1 MSSALLGLVAALSWG
16 VTDFLAQ
23 FPSRTVGPI
32 STVLAVTFAGVLFLS
47 AWLVMSGDIIR
58 ICWPLLWLP
67 AASGIFLALA
77 TLSLFAALALG
88 PISLVAPIAGTY
100 PALSMIFA
108 VAQGTRPSVMQ
119 WLAIAA
125 VMTGAAIVSRSGTT
139 YEDLGHIPTGKLKT
153 ILALA
158 FCASLGSAVAQTSGQ
173 AAVPIF
179 GEVTAVW
186 LSRIFGLVTIGAI
199 YLLKRPR
206 AELPAR
212 WLPLLALI
220 GGLDVAALGSIFA
233 AGNLPDPAFAV
244 VVSSGFSAVSVI
256 LARAILK
263 EPIAPVQLLG
273 MALVFGGVAGLAGL

>member
-16 VTDFLAQ
+16 VNDFLAR
-23 FPSRTVGPI
+23 FPARTVGPI
-32 STVLAVTFAGVLFLS
+32 PTVLAVTFAGFVFLS
-47 AWLVMSGDIIR
+47 AWLVLSGDIVR
-58 ICWPLLWLP
+58 IFWPLLWLP

-88 PISLVAPIAGTY
+88 PVSLVAPIAGTY

-108 VAQGTRPSVMQ
+108 VTQGTRPSVMQ

-125 VMTGAAIVSRSGTT
+125 VMAGAAIVSSCGTA
-139 YEDLGHIPTGKLKT
+139 YEDSGHIPTGKLKT

-158 FCASLGSAVAQTSGQ
+158 FFASLGSAVAQTTGQ

-186 LSRIFGLVTIGAI
+186 LSRIFGFVTIGAI
-199 YLLKRPR
+199 YLLQRPR
-206 AELPAR
+206 AEFPAR

-220 GGLDVAALGSIFA
+220 GGLDVAAIGSIFA

-244 VVSSGFSAVSVI
+244 VVSSAFSAVTVI

-263 EPIAPVQLLG
+263 EPLAPIQLLG

>member
-16 VTDFLAQ
+16 VNDFLAR
-23 FPSRTVGPI
+23 FPARTVGSIPA
-32 STVLAVTFAGVLFLS
+32 VLAVTFAGLVFLS
-47 AWLVMSGDIIR
+47 AWLVMSGDIVR
-58 ICWPLLWLP
+58 ISWPLLWLP

-77 TLSLFAALALG
+77 TLSLFAALAIG
-88 PISLVAPIAGTY
+88 PISLVTPIAGTY

-108 VAQGTRPSVMQ
+108 VAQGTRPSVKQ

-125 VMTGAAIVSRSGTT
+125 VMAGAAIVSRSGST
-139 YEDLGHIPTGKLKT
+139 YEDSGHIPTGKLKT

-186 LSRIFGLVTIGAI
+186 LSRIFGLITIGAI
-199 YLLKRPR
+199 YLIQRPR
-206 AELPAR
+206 AQVPAR
-212 WLPLLALI
+212 WLPLLGLM

-244 VVSSGFSAVSVI
+244 VGSSAFSAVAVI
-256 LARAILK
+256 LAWAILK
-263 EPIAPVQLLG
+263 EPIAPMQLFG
-273 MALVFGGVAGLAGL
+273 MGLVFGGVAGLAGL

>member
-16 VTDFLAQ
+16 VNDFLAR
-23 FPSRTVGPI
+23 FPARTVGSIPA
-32 STVLAVTFAGVLFLS
+32 VFAVTFAGLVFLS
-47 AWLVMSGDIIR
+47 AWLVMSGDIVR
-58 ICWPLLWLP
+58 ISWPLLWPP

-77 TLSLFAALALG
+77 TLSLFAALAIG
-88 PISLVAPIAGTY
+88 PISLVTPIAGTY

-125 VMTGAAIVSRSGTT
+125 VMAGAAIVSRSGST
-139 YEDLGHIPTGKLKT
+139 YVDSGYIPTGKLKT

-186 LSRIFGLVTIGAI
+186 LSRIFGLITIGAI
-199 YLLKRPR
+199 YLMQRPR
-206 AELPAR
+206 AQIPAR
-212 WLPLLALI
+212 WLPLLGI
-220 GGLDVAALGSIFA
+220 MGGLDVVALSSIFA

-244 VVSSGFSAVSVI
+244 VGSSAFSAVTVV

-263 EPIAPVQLLG
+263 EPIAPIQLFG